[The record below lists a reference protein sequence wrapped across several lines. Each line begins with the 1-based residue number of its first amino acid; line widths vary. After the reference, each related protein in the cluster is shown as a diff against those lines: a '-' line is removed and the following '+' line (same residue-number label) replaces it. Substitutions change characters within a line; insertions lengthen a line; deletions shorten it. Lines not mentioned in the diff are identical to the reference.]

1 MTFPRRPRFR
11 RAEKMAPMRLT
22 PRDEEI
28 LRAVFRHRFLR
39 SNQIARIVP
48 GSRQQLLRRLQS
60 LYHHRYLE
68 RPRCQLNYFEHGVSR
83 SMVYGLG
90 NRGVAFLRRRENIPA
105 HRLDWSVRNR
115 SVQRFFLEHALLI
128 AEVMLAF
135 EETCRHRGDVRLLAD
150 DALPLPDVTRRQ
162 REPFHWSVR
171 LPGGASLGVIP
182 DKVFALESYDGTGR
196 INRTLYFLE
205 ADRGTMPVQRSGF
218 ATSSFARKLL
228 AYEATWTQDV
238 HRSRFGFSRM
248 RVLTVTTSAQRLE
261 NLTAAA
267 ADLGR
272 GKGVFLFIDAAA
284 VSSSTD
290 LLAQPWRKSDGSTEF
305 LSSRSPGPRLQ
316 APPST
321 G

>member
-1 MTFPRRPRFR
+1 MMFPRRPRFR
-11 RAEKMAPMRLT
+11 RAEKLAPMRLT

-28 LRAVFRHRFLR
+28 LRAIFRHRFLR
-39 SNQIARIVP
+39 STQIARIVP

-60 LYHHRYLE
+60 LFHHGYLE
-68 RPRCQLNYFEHGVSR
+68 RPRCQLDYFERGGSR

-90 NRGVAFLRRRENIPA
+90 NRGVAFLRRRENIAA

-115 SVQRFFLEHALLI
+115 SVQRLFLEHALLI

-150 DALPLPDVTRRQ
+150 DALPLPEATRRQ

-171 LPGGASLGVIP
+171 FAGGVNLGVIP
-182 DKVFALESYDGTGR
+182 DKVFALEFDDGKGCVT
-196 INRTLYFLE
+196 RTLYFLE
-205 ADRGTMPVQRSGF
+205 ADRGTMPVQRAGL
-218 ATSSFARKLL
+218 ATSSFFRKLL

-261 NLTAAA
+261 NLIAAAVELERGRGLFLFATADSVSSA
-267 ADLGR
+267 ADL
-272 GKGVFLFIDAAA
+272 
-284 VSSSTD
+284 
-290 LLAQPWRKSDGSTEF
+290 LALPWRDCDGSTEVPF
-305 LSSRSPGPRLQ
+305 ANTSK
-316 APPST
+316 
-321 G
+321 

>member
-1 MTFPRRPRFR
+1 MFPRRPRFR
-11 RAEKMAPMRLT
+11 RDEKLASMRLT

-60 LYHHRYLE
+60 LYHHGYLE
-68 RPRCQLNYFEHGVSR
+68 RPRCQLDYFERGGSR

-90 NRGVAFLRRRENIPA
+90 NRGVAFLRRRDNIPA

-115 SVQRFFLEHALLI
+115 SVQRLFLEHALLI

-135 EETCRHRGDVRLLAD
+135 EETCRHRGNVRLLAD
-150 DALPLPDVTRRQ
+150 DALPLPEPTRRQ

-171 LPGGASLGVIP
+171 FGGGANLGVIP
-182 DKVFALESYDGTGR
+182 DKVFAFESNDGKGR
-196 INRTLYFLE
+196 INRILHFLE
-205 ADRGTMPVQRSGF
+205 ADRGTMPVQRTGL

-238 HRSRFGFSRM
+238 HRWRFGFYRV
-248 RVLTVTTSAQRLE
+248 RVLTVTTNAARAEHLRM
-261 NLTAAA
+261 AAA
-267 ADLGR
+267 NHPN
-272 GKGVFLFIDAAA
+272 GKGLFLFTNLDALRAA
-284 VSSSTD
+284 
-290 LLAQPWRKSDGSTEF
+290 SDILTHAWQNVDGGAEALF
-305 LSSRSPGPRLQ
+305 N
-316 APPST
+316 
-321 G
+321 